1 MTEQRETS
9 EAAVP
14 LPGSAFAHDV
24 RAGLMVK
31 GQKKLAPKYLYDAL
45 GSALFE
51 AITQLPEYALW
62 RAERRLLK
70 EHAAEIAAAAA
81 AASVLELGSG
91 SAKKTAYLLQSLLRR
106 QAVKYWSIELSRAAI
121 DMTRLELAGL
131 SGLEF
136 RGIEQEYLPGLDAAL
151 STRATEG
158 QALVLFLGSSLGN
171 FDDLEGVRFLQQVR
185 RILRS
190 GDTLLLG
197 ADLVKP
203 QEQLLAAYDDALG
216 VTAAF
221 NLNLLVRMN
230 RELGAD
236 FRLQQ
241 FRHRARFN
249 AELRDV
255 EMHIESR
262 ADQEVRFAGAGFSVR
277 FRAGETIHTESSHKY
292 SLEELGQIIQSSG
305 FRCSNQWIDG
315 EGLFASSLC
324 TAV

>member
-1 MTEQRETS
+1 MTEHCESS
-9 EAAVP
+9 EATAP
-14 LPGSAFAHDV
+14 LSGAAFAHDV
-24 RAGLMVK
+24 RAGLTAK
-31 GQKKLAPKYLYDAL
+31 GQKSLLPKYLYDAL

-51 AITQLPEYALW
+51 AITQLPEYGLW

-70 EHAAEIAAAAA
+70 EHAAEISAAA
-81 AASVLELGSG
+81 AASSVVELGSG
-91 SAKKTAYLLQSLLRR
+91 SAKKTAYLLQALLRR

-131 SGLEF
+131 SRLEF
-136 RGIEQEYLPGLDAAL
+136 SGIEQEYLPGLDIAMA
-151 STRATEG
+151 TRQTG
-158 QALVLFLGSSLGN
+158 GHALVLFLGSSLGN

-185 RILRS
+185 RILRP

-203 QEQLLAAYDDALG
+203 RDQLLAAYDDSLG
-216 VTAAF
+216 VTGAF

-236 FRLQQ
+236 FRLEQ

-249 AELRDV
+249 ADLRDV

-262 ADQEVRFAGAGFSVR
+262 CDQEVRFSIAGFSAK
-277 FRAGETIHTESSHKY
+277 FQAGETIHTESSHKY

-305 FRCSNQWIDG
+305 FRCTSQWIDG
-315 EGLFASSLC
+315 EWLFASSLC

>member
-1 MTEQRETS
+1 MTEHLESSQ
-9 EAAVP
+9 AAAP

-24 RAGLMVK
+24 RSGLTAK
-31 GQKKLAPKYLYDAL
+31 GQKKLPPKYLYDAL

-51 AITQLPEYALW
+51 AITQLPEYGLW
-62 RAERRLLK
+62 RAERRLLQ
-70 EHAAEIAAAAA
+70 EHATEISAAAA
-81 AASVLELGSG
+81 AASVIELGSG

-106 QAVKYWSIELSRAAI
+106 QPVKYWSIELSRAAI
-121 DMTRLELAGL
+121 DMTRVELAGL

-136 RGIEQEYLPGLDAAL
+136 RGVEQEYLPGLDVAM
-151 STRATEG
+151 SSRAVDG
-158 QALVLFLGSSLGN
+158 HALVLFLGSSLGN

-185 RILRS
+185 RILRP

-203 QEQLLAAYDDALG
+203 RDQLLAAYDDSLG

-221 NLNLLVRMN
+221 DLNLLVRMN

-236 FRLQQ
+236 FRLDQ
-241 FRHRARFN
+241 FRHQARFN

-262 ADQEVRFAGAGFSVR
+262 CDQEVRFSGAGFSVK
-277 FRAGETIHTESSHKY
+277 FQAGETIHTESSHKY
-292 SLEELGQIIQSSG
+292 SLQELGQIIQSSG
-305 FRCSNQWIDG
+305 FRCTSQWIDG
-315 EGLFASSLC
+315 EWLFASSLC

>member
-1 MTEQRETS
+1 MTEHCESS
-9 EAAVP
+9 EAAAS
-14 LPGSAFAHDV
+14 LSGSAFAHDV
-24 RAGLMVK
+24 RVGLTAK
-31 GQKKLAPKYLYDAL
+31 GQKKLLPKYLYDAL

-51 AITQLPEYALW
+51 AITQLPEYGLW

-70 EHAAEIAAAAA
+70 EHAAEISAAA
-81 AASVLELGSG
+81 AASSVVELGSG

-106 QAVKYWSIELSRAAI
+106 QAVKYWSIELSGAAI

-136 RGIEQEYLPGLDAAL
+136 RGIEQEYLPGLDIAMAARE
-151 STRATEG
+151 TG
-158 QALVLFLGSSLGN
+158 GHALVLFLGSSLGN

-185 RILRS
+185 RILRP

-203 QEQLLAAYDDALG
+203 CDQLLAAYDDSLG
-216 VTAAF
+216 VTGAF

-236 FRLQQ
+236 FRLKQ

-249 AELRDV
+249 ADLRDV
-255 EMHIESR
+255 EMHIESQS
-262 ADQEVRFAGAGFSVR
+262 DQEVRFTGAGFSVK
-277 FRAGETIHTESSHKY
+277 FQAGETIHTESSHKY

-305 FRCSNQWIDG
+305 FRCTCQWID
-315 EGLFASSLC
+315 EEWLFASNLC